1 MIIVQFSGGLGNQL
15 GQYGLYSEY
24 KARGFKTYADLSW
37 YRKGQTDDGKI
48 DIRDIEISRLGLSV
62 DECPKMFEYFG
73 GNPGLRRYI
82 RRICVGHTYLEE
94 GYKFTPALLDVKKG
108 YVTGG
113 SFIGDEYIPTCSDE
127 LRRSIKFAG
136 TDSDYIKKMEHKIL
150 QTNSVSIHVRLGD
163 YLNNNSLYGG
173 ICTPEYYKKAVSL
186 IKKKA
191 PDATFFLFSND
202 VSAAAEMLGIKD
214 IVPVAENTGDK
225 SYLDMYL
232 MSKCKHNII
241 ANSTFSW
248 WGAWLNENEDKTVC
262 CPTTL
267 LNGYDNGSVYCKE
280 WIRVSSQDT

>member
-24 KARGFKTYADLSW
+24 KARGFKTCADLSW
-37 YRKGQTDDGKI
+37 YKKGQVDDGKI
-48 DIRDIEISRLGLSV
+48 DMREIEIGLLGLRV
-62 DECPKMFEYFG
+62 DECPSIYEFYGKG
-73 GNPGLRRYI
+73 AGIRRYI
-82 RRICVGHTYLEE
+82 RRAFVGHTYLEE
-94 GYKFTPALLDVKKG
+94 GYKFTPSLLDVNKG

-113 SFIGDEYIPTCSDE
+113 SFIGDEYIPTCKDE
-127 LRRSIKFAG
+127 LRRSISFKD
-136 TDSDYIKKMEHKIL
+136 TDSGYIKDMEEKITGT
-150 QTNSVSIHVRLGD
+150 QSVSVHVRLGD

-173 ICTPEYYKKAVSL
+173 ICTPEYYRKAIET
-186 IKKKA
+186 IKA
-191 PDATFFLFSND
+191 RVPDATFFIFSND
-202 VSAAAEMLGIKD
+202 VKAASQMLGIEGA
-214 IVPVAENTGDK
+214 VPVDGNTGDK

-248 WGAWLNENEDKTVC
+248 WGAWLNDNKDKTVI

-280 WIRVSSQDT
+280 WIRVSS